1 LVLQKD
7 KQNWQTIRERE
18 RETQQIKLERM
29 KKRDITN
36 DVTERQSIIRNYFE
50 KTDANKLEDQE
61 EMDKFWIHITYQN

>member
-1 LVLQKD
+1 MVLQKD